1 MGKWEALFEDEDN
14 MFGGTP
20 QSKYWDIATQAN
32 DEIVKEEFDKIMEK
46 YAALELMLRELNDND
61 DLKVDRA
68 LSQYIFENAKEVE
81 NHKKGLY
88 IEFTGEI
95 VCRLDS

>member
-1 MGKWEALFEDEDN
+1 MSKWEALFEDEDN

-32 DEIVKEEFDKIMEK
+32 DEIVKDEFDKILEK
-46 YAALELMLRELNDND
+46 YAAMELVLRKLHD
-61 DLKVDRA
+61 DDDERIDRA
-68 LSQYIFENAKEVE
+68 LSKYIFENSKEVE

>member
-32 DEIVKEEFDKIMEK
+32 DEIVKDETDKIFEK
-46 YAALELMLRELNDND
+46 YAAMEQVLRKLHDND
-61 DLKVDRA
+61 DERIDRA
-68 LSQYIFENAKEVE
+68 LSKYIRENAAEVE

>member
-1 MGKWEALFEDEDN
+1 MSNFEALFEDEDDV
-14 MFGGTP
+14 FGGTP
-20 QSKYWDIATQAN
+20 RSKYWDIASQAN
-32 DEIVKEEFDKIMEK
+32 DEIVKEEMDKVIEK
-46 YAALELMLRELNDND
+46 YAAMELVLRKMHDND
-61 DLKVDRA
+61 DERIDRA
-68 LSQYIFENAKEVE
+68 LSKYILENSMEVE